1 MIRRKEVW
9 KTLHEESEFHEGWL
23 GGCCHGSNCVG
34 FDTIDTTLYTSFACT
49 LPPLSTRPPHPTL
62 LRPYQTHPPPPLT
75 LIIVSLT
82 HKSSSTH
89 TDHPSLAGDFT
100 VLDIRNAEEEESSY
114 DRVVAFRR

>member
-1 MIRRKEVW
+1 
-9 KTLHEESEFHEGWL
+9 
-23 GGCCHGSNCVG
+23 
-34 FDTIDTTLYTSFACT
+34 
-49 LPPLSTRPPHPTL
+49 
-62 LRPYQTHPPPPLT
+62 
-75 LIIVSLT
+75 VSLT